1 VVTGQTNAAS
11 ICLSNSLKNF
21 ILRHFSWRSSAW
33 RVQVDGVMGG
43 LSTGTLDFSEGKLK
57 FSGDIN
63 LNGGGFSSVRRSY
76 SPGKHDLNEGC
87 PNSWYQQE

>member
-1 VVTGQTNAAS
+1 
-11 ICLSNSLKNF
+11 
-21 ILRHFSWRSSAW
+21 
-33 RVQVDGVMGG
+33 MGG

-76 SPGKHDLNEGC
+76 SPGKHDSNEGFEVWI
-87 PNSWYQQE
+87 PGVNKSSS